1 MLYWLTYHRPS
12 YPSSSFL
19 SSALSFLWRWLQHR
33 MASCLSESRLR
44 QIDRKDSQRLRRR
57 CEAASP
63 DLNVLE
69 EGWSA
74 CEVLFRQELCS
85 FTSINMHRR
94 TTNCEYGQK
103 HTQGPSSLQT
113 PQVLPCE
120 AIQLQ
125 TTKYSAMPMPC
136 LRSTDSDKNSNEH
149 SENSGL
155 WNRSSQICFL
165 GLWYVVSFSLC
176 HGVYELNA
184 IKKLHLLPLVYSPAV
199 PFWHRWPW
207 AVQFQVV
214 LSECCIGSSAALHW
228 LEHVG
233 TILWH
238 IKTYQNDSKQFK
250 ALHYRKVKPFSAAF
264 GQASCTM
271 WNLRNWWTVVKL
283 WMQSQSGYTAY
294 LAIQIAWFLW
304 QGTLLLVSGVK
315 NRVKPSET

>member
-103 HTQGPSSLQT
+103 KYRGAVLLANTTGVTLRSNSIADYEIFSHAYVPQIQTRIQTSILRILASGIGPVKSASLASDMRW
-113 PQVLPCE
+113 VFG
-120 AIQLQ
+120 
-125 TTKYSAMPMPC
+125 SAM
-136 LRSTDSDKNSNEH
+136 
-149 SENSGL
+149 
-155 WNRSSQICFL
+155 
-165 GLWYVVSFSLC
+165 
-176 HGVYELNA
+176 VYELNA

-238 IKTYQNDSKQFK
+238 IKTYQNDSKQFN
-250 ALHYRKVKPFSAAF
+250 ALH
-264 GQASCTM
+264 
-271 WNLRNWWTVVKL
+271 
-283 WMQSQSGYTAY
+283 
-294 LAIQIAWFLW
+294 
-304 QGTLLLVSGVK
+304 
-315 NRVKPSET
+315 

>member
-44 QIDRKDSQRLRRR
+44 QIDRKDSQKLRRR

-74 CEVLFRQELCS
+74 CEVLFRQELYS

-125 TTKYSAMPMPC
+125 TTKYSAMPTFHRFRQEFKRAFWEFWP
-136 LRSTDSDKNSNEH
+136 LESVQSN
-149 SENSGL
+149 L
-155 WNRSSQICFL
+155 LPWPLIC
-165 GLWYVVSFSLC
+165 GVSLC

-238 IKTYQNDSKQFK
+238 IKTYQNDSKQFN
-250 ALHYRKVKPFSAAF
+250 ALH
-264 GQASCTM
+264 
-271 WNLRNWWTVVKL
+271 
-283 WMQSQSGYTAY
+283 
-294 LAIQIAWFLW
+294 
-304 QGTLLLVSGVK
+304 
-315 NRVKPSET
+315 

>member
-44 QIDRKDSQRLRRR
+44 QIDRKDLQRLRRR

-74 CEVLFRQELCS
+74 CEVLFRQKLCS

-125 TTKYSAMPMPC
+125 TTKYSAMPTFHRFRQEFKRAFWEFWPLESVQSNLLPWPLICGEFFALPWC
-136 LRSTDSDKNSNEH
+136 LRTKCDQETALAASCLLARCAFLTPLTLGSPIPSRSVWMLYWLFCSD
-149 SENSGL
+149 
-155 WNRSSQICFL
+155 
-165 GLWYVVSFSLC
+165 
-176 HGVYELNA
+176 
-184 IKKLHLLPLVYSPAV
+184 
-199 PFWHRWPW
+199 
-207 AVQFQVV
+207 
-214 LSECCIGSSAALHW
+214 W
-228 LEHVG
+228 LEQSYD
-233 TILWH
+233 TSRI
-238 IKTYQNDSKQFK
+238 IKTYQNDSKQFN
-250 ALHYRKVKPFSAAF
+250 ALH
-264 GQASCTM
+264 
-271 WNLRNWWTVVKL
+271 
-283 WMQSQSGYTAY
+283 
-294 LAIQIAWFLW
+294 
-304 QGTLLLVSGVK
+304 
-315 NRVKPSET
+315 